1 MKIGI
6 LTFHD
11 GINYG
16 AYLQVYS
23 LYHVLQNLGAEP
35 EILNYKGFFHWR
47 WEYRC
52 LLWTKRP
59 TRLVA
64 NLKKLFEFK
73 RCQKK
78 LKQTSF
84 TFYRKHLPYYDKVIV
99 GSDEIWNYSV
109 AHRDDIYFGI
119 GLPAREKYAY
129 AASFGSVSQDDN
141 IPANLLSGLQTFKK
155 ISVRDE
161 NSMTLI
167 RHNLPQK
174 ECVKVLDP
182 TLLYDFNG
190 EEVEPIEKNYV
201 LIYTTYNAISEAV
214 QNEIIKFAKKHNKTL
229 IAVGYYMPWCEK
241 NFDTLNPFEW
251 IGFFKCADMVI
262 TTMFHGTM
270 FSIKYKRAFCTI
282 LEPYRV
288 NKLKDLLTEF
298 GLGNR
303 IYDEKKGVEGVLNI
317 PIDYPLLEG
326 RLRERKQMSIDY
338 IKSVI
343 EEDNLSLHNS

>member
-23 LYHVLQNLGAEP
+23 LYRTLQKLGAEP

-52 LLWTKRP
+52 LIWTKRP
-59 TRLVA
+59 ARLAA
-64 NLKKLFEFK
+64 NLKKLIAFK
-73 RCQKK
+73 GCQKL

-84 TFYRKHLPYYDKVIV
+84 TFHRTCLPNYDKVIV

-109 AHRDDIYFGI
+109 AHGDDIYFGI
-119 GLPAREKYAY
+119 GVPAREKYAY
-129 AASFGSVSQDDN
+129 AASFGSVDENDE
-141 IPANLLSGLQTFKK
+141 IPKKLLSGLETFRN

-161 NSMTLI
+161 NSMRLLQ
-167 RHNLPQK
+167 RNLPQK
-174 ECVKVLDP
+174 ECIKVLDP

-190 EEVEPIEKNYV
+190 EEVEPVEKNYI
-201 LIYTTYNAISEAV
+201 LIYTTDNAIPVSV
-214 QNEIIKFAKKHNKTL
+214 RNEIISFARQHNRTL
-229 IAVGYYMPWCEK
+229 VAVGYHMPWCEK
-241 NFDTLNPFEW
+241 NFNTLNPFEW
-251 IGFFKCADMVI
+251 VGFFKCADMIV

-270 FSIKYKRAFCTI
+270 FSIKYKKEFCTI

-298 GLGNR
+298 GLEKR
-303 IYDEKKGVEGVLNI
+303 IYQEKSGLEDVFHA
-317 PIDYPLLEG
+317 PIDYVSVEACLK
-326 RLRERKQMSIDY
+326 ERKKISFDY
-338 IKSVI
+338 IKRI
-343 EEDNLSLHNS
+343 IGKGNCDLHKG